1 MYNNNAL
8 KSNLIT
14 EFEDL
19 IRNAA
24 EGREIEDDII
34 DELGDYFDDVDICEN
49 VGIQKAYASVRDTI
63 GEEIEEQVEAA
74 KQAIIML
81 NNLK

>member
-49 VGIQKAYASVRDTI
+49 VGIQQAYASVRDTV
-63 GEEIEEQVEAA
+63 GEDTDVQVEAA

-81 NNLK
+81 DNLK